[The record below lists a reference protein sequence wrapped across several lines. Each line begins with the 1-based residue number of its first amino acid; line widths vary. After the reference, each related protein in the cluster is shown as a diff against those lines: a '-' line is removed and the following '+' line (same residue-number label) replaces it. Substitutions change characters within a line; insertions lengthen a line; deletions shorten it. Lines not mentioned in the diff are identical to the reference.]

1 MKEITSQEIGED
13 QTKLSAYFIIDRV
26 QHAIGG
32 KLLYETLTLQPF
44 NQMHDSISEEI
55 MSNDFNYETNQTI
68 ILIKNL
74 IVHETYLPIYEFSLR
89 VDSNSGLQRPG
100 HKYDKFTLKCN
111 GKVCTYLFARGFIN
125 SLRLLTFIDIH
136 MYLMDV

>member
-1 MKEITSQEIGED
+1 MTQFLKRSCQMTLIMK
-13 QTKLSAYFIIDRV
+13 LF
-26 QHAIGG
+26 
-32 KLLYETLTLQPF
+32 
-44 NQMHDSISEEI
+44 
-55 MSNDFNYETNQTI
+55 NQTI

-125 SLRLLTFIDIH
+125 SLRLF
-136 MYLMDV
+136 